1 MLAPISPTDGE
12 DDGGDGDGDGDFGGF
27 GDGDGGLMGG
37 KIRMGAQ

>member
-12 DDGGDGDGDGDFGGF
+12 DDGDGDGDFG

>member
-12 DDGGDGDGDGDFGGF
+12 DDGDCDGDF